1 MRANAR
7 DWQKLGC
14 AAVLGA
20 LVAFPAGFLFGRAP
34 GQSGVSSDTSRNG
47 FAHYPGV
54 RNPFD
59 PKALSDPFVVRRHR
73 KMVEELET
81 YCRKTGKYCTE
92 AEEARKYL
100 DERGKPS
107 GDDNR

>member
-1 MRANAR
+1 MGANAK

-20 LVAFPAGFLFGRAP
+20 AVAFPAGFLFGRSPIQP
-34 GQSGVSSDTSRNG
+34 GVNSDTSRDG
-47 FAHYPGV
+47 FAHYPGL

-59 PKALSDPFVVRRHR
+59 PKALSDPFVVHRHR
-73 KMVEELET
+73 QVVEELET
-81 YCRKTGKYCTE
+81 YCRKTRKYCAE
-92 AEEARKYL
+92 AEGARRYL

-107 GDDNR
+107 GR